1 MRTGRP
7 PFDPRR
13 WFTNQSTEAAF
24 EYGPELSCVLSYA
37 TQPADVTET
46 LTIRLPAAQRKALR
60 ARAAATGKSE
70 SELVRELIDTK
81 LRPKGSLGERAGHY
95 LGRLDFDPGTPDRD
109 PWRAHL
115 RRTNSRR

>member
-1 MRTGRP
+1 M
-7 PFDPRR
+7 
-13 WFTNQSTEAAF
+13 
-24 EYGPELSCVLSYA
+24 
-37 TQPADVTET
+37 TET

-95 LGRLDFDPGTPDRD
+95 LGRLDFEPGTLDRD

-115 RRTNSRR
+115 RRMNSRR